1 MTVVNSSDRIVTDEK
16 SSVNAQRKKE
26 GEKMKLDKRKL
37 EIAMARAK
45 LNRDGL
51 AAESGLP
58 NPTVCTVYQRCTC
71 KPATAG
77 RIADAL
83 GVDVTEILED

>member
-1 MTVVNSSDRIVTDEK
+1 MKVS
-16 SSVNAQRKKE
+16 KK
-26 GEKMKLDKRKL
+26 KL

-45 LNRDGL
+45 LNRNEL
-51 AAESGLP
+51 AEKAGMPLP
-58 NPTVCTVYQRCTC
+58 TICTAVKRGSC
-71 KPATAG
+71 KPGTVG

>member
-1 MTVVNSSDRIVTDEK
+1 
-16 SSVNAQRKKE
+16 
-26 GEKMKLDKRKL
+26 MKLSKAKL

-45 LNRDGL
+45 LNRDEL
-51 AAESGLP
+51 SVKATIP
-58 NPTVCTVYQRCTC
+58 RPTINTVFTRCSC

-83 GVDVTEILED
+83 EVDVTEIIE

>member
-1 MTVVNSSDRIVTDEK
+1 MKVNR
-16 SSVNAQRKKE
+16 
-26 GEKMKLDKRKL
+26 RKL

-51 AAESGLP
+51 ARKAEMSI
-58 NPTVCTVYQRCTC
+58 PTIQNVLARRSC

-77 RIADAL
+77 RIAEAL

>member
-1 MTVVNSSDRIVTDEK
+1 
-16 SSVNAQRKKE
+16 
-26 GEKMKLDKRKL
+26 MKIDKRKL

-45 LNRDGL
+45 LNRDTL
-51 AAESGLP
+51 AEKAGMP
-58 NPTVCTVYQRCTC
+58 IPTVCTVYSRCTC